1 MKRIVLFRY
10 HHQFERNLEL
20 LRFFKYLNPE
30 VEVYGLY
37 GGPESIFS
45 EASECLKEVFSGNY
59 LIENK
64 TSLWKWKNSD
74 LAYQLWYRDYGQNLD
89 FDMLHTLEWD
99 LLYFEPLERL
109 FGHVPPDTLVLT
121 GLTPVREI
129 EKKWYWTRE
138 ETRKNEREELLKHF
152 HHEYGYKQEPFAMIG
167 PGASF
172 PKSFLEK
179 IKDVEIPNLSNDEN
193 RIPMLA
199 QVFNFPIADSG
210 FLKKWFSNSEFKF
223 FNADAFEVDWKTMEK
238 QLKKPK
244 GRRAF
249 HPYGKELT
257 LNQLQSLQQMIPGNR
272 KERKPGFL
280 KLGFLSSK

>member
-10 HHQFERNLEL
+10 HHQFKRNLEL
-20 LRFFKYLNPE
+20 LRFFKSLNPG
-30 VEVYGLY
+30 VEIYGLY
-37 GGPESIFS
+37 GGPESAYS
-45 EASECLKEVFSGNY
+45 EASESLKEVFSGNY
-59 LIENK
+59 LIEDK
-64 TSLWKWKNSD
+64 PTEWKWKNSD
-74 LAYQLWYRDYGQNLD
+74 MAFQLWYREYGQNLD

-109 FGHVPPDTLVLT
+109 FGHVPPNALALT
-121 GLTPVREI
+121 GLIPIRKI
-129 EKKWYWTRE
+129 EKKWYWTRN
-138 ETRKNEREELLKHF
+138 ETRKAEREELLKHF
-152 HHEYGYKQEPFAMIG
+152 RDNYGYKQEPFAMIG

-172 PKSFLEK
+172 PKNFLEK
-179 IKDVEIPNLSNDEN
+179 IKDVEIPDLSNDEV

-199 QVFNFPIADSG
+199 QVFNFPMADSG
-210 FLKKWFSNSEFKF
+210 FFRKWFSNREFKF
-223 FNADAFEVDWKTMEK
+223 FNSNAFEVDWKTMEK

-257 LNQLQSLQQMIPGNR
+257 LNQLQSLQQMIPGKR
-272 KERKPGFL
+272 KERKPGFF